1 MVLYL
6 KEYAEQTQMNDNY
19 FKVLKYYDKFPEY
32 LHEMNAQDIIKAMNR
47 NGSRGF
53 YIQKA
58 VIEQYLLWLNKN
70 HQIDI
75 SQLYYELR
83 KQISSENFE
92 FVGFYDFNDL
102 QQGIQDAEFTI
113 ETVSNVNKD
122 YNGLYSIFYLE
133 WLGVLPESALTI
145 KLEDVTDM
153 GKSVYIPAENRTIKI
168 DNPVIS
174 DHFWKYK
181 NMTGYKRTANCKHET
196 SYKQTTFYRTTRE
209 SETKVKSVY
218 NMRGIFVRDSSDER
232 FAKKRIYYSGRYYE
246 MYQAEM
252 SCGNEFSITNNH
264 TKQIIK
270 EIYNNDNLSDIVI
283 TNILRDYK
291 VYKKGYLERI

>member
-6 KEYAEQTQMNDNY
+6 QEYAKQEEDYVKSLN
-19 FKVLKYYDKFPEY
+19 YYDKLPVY
-32 LHEMNAQDIIKAMNR
+32 LHEMSAEEISKEMNR
-47 NGSRGF
+47 NGIRS
-53 YIQKA
+53 YYLQKA
-58 VIEQYLLWLNKN
+58 AINRYLIWLNQN
-70 HQIDI
+70 YNIDI
-75 SQLYYELR
+75 KQLYFELNNTSLS
-83 KQISSENFE
+83 KNFE

-174 DHFWKYK
+174 EHFWKYK

-196 SYKQTTFYRTTRE
+196 SYKQTTFYRTIRE

-218 NMRGIFVRDSSDER
+218 NMRGIFVRNSSDER

-252 SCGNEFSITNNH
+252 SCENEFSITSNH

-291 VYKKGYLERI
+291 VYKKGYLERV